1 MAAKTHY
8 REDIGNAEL
17 IRNIFARKSTTFE
30 GVTVWAPSD
39 SVAPIC
45 DGGSGDEV
53 GYAMVF
59 GPFRARA
66 EATVGF
72 SWIQ

>member
-1 MAAKTHY
+1 MAAKSHY

-17 IRNIFARKSTTFE
+17 IRNIFGRKSTTFE
-30 GVTVWAPSD
+30 GVTLWAPYD
-39 SVAPIC
+39 GVPAIC

-53 GYAMVF
+53 DCAVVF
-59 GPFRARA
+59 DRSRARA
-66 EATVGF
+66 GATVGF

>member
-1 MAAKTHY
+1 MAAKSRY

-30 GVTVWAPSD
+30 GVTVWTPD
-39 SVAPIC
+39 DGVPPIC
-45 DGGSGDEV
+45 DGGGGDEV
-53 GYAMVF
+53 GCAVVF
-59 GPFRARA
+59 GRFRARA
-66 EATVGF
+66 GAAVGF

>member
-1 MAAKTHY
+1 MAAKSHY
-8 REDIGNAEL
+8 REDTGNAEL

-30 GVTVWAPSD
+30 GVTVWAPGD
-39 SVAPIC
+39 GVAPIC

-53 GYAMVF
+53 GYAEIF
-59 GPFRARA
+59 GRFRARA
-66 EATVGF
+66 GATVGF